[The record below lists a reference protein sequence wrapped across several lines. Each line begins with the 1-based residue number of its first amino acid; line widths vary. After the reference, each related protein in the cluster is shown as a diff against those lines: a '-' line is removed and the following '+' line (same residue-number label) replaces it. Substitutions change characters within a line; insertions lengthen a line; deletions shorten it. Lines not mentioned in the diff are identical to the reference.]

1 MFGAE
6 KNKDDAMIS
15 TVLEPSLYAKARLP
29 LEQAES
35 LPRWC
40 YTAREFYDEEVGR
53 IFRKTWN
60 FVGREDEI
68 PSAGDFLTIDLF
80 GESIIMVRDRSAKVH
95 AFANTCRHRGTRLLS
110 GSGRCPAIRCPYHSW
125 TYALSGELIGTPGME
140 GVVGFNKADYGL
152 IPVRMESWG
161 GFMFVTLDPDCV
173 PLAQHLGNAIET
185 FSPYRFENMKC
196 TRRKEYDLACN
207 WKLYVEN
214 AMEDYHTATVHHVS
228 IGKQICTR
236 EPATS
241 NWDAIH
247 MPAEKTSAIL
257 PGETTAF
264 PHIAT
269 LSGKSAAGTYFS
281 IIYPNTFF
289 AATQDCM
296 WWLHVAPK
304 GPARSLV
311 THGACFPRETVE
323 RADFEE
329 EVRKYYQRWDK
340 SLPEDNE
347 ISEMQQ
353 AGLECSLSQPGRLS
367 LQEPVVHAL
376 DQWVLDKLLNGN
388 PAQKSN
394 GGGTK

>member
-1 MFGAE
+1 MVS
-6 KNKDDAMIS
+6 M
-15 TVLEPSLYAKARLP
+15 VLEPSLYAKARLP

-40 YTAREFYDEEVGR
+40 YTAQEFYDEEVGR

-80 GESIIMVRDRSAKVH
+80 GESIIIVRDRAAKVH

-125 TYALSGELIGTPGME
+125 TYALSGDLISTPGME

-173 PLAQHLGNAIET
+173 PLTQYLGNAIET
-185 FSPYRFENMKC
+185 FSPYRFENMRC

-264 PHIAT
+264 SAYCDTERKERRRHLFQRH
-269 LSGKSAAGTYFS
+269 LSQHLLRDHAG
-281 IIYPNTFF
+281 
-289 AATQDCM
+289 
-296 WWLHVAPK
+296 LHVVAACRPQ
-304 GPARSLV
+304 
-311 THGACFPRETVE
+311 GACALARDAWRLFSARNGRTRRL
-323 RADFEE
+323 RARGAQ
-329 EVRKYYQRWDK
+329 V
-340 SLPEDNE
+340 LPAVG
-347 ISEMQQ
+347 QVATRGQ
-353 AGLECSLSQPGRLS
+353 
-367 LQEPVVHAL
+367 
-376 DQWVLDKLLNGN
+376 
-388 PAQKSN
+388 
-394 GGGTK
+394 

>member
-1 MFGAE
+1 MMSAL
-6 KNKDDAMIS
+6 
-15 TVLEPSLYAKARLP
+15 LEPNLYTKARLP

-40 YTAREFYDEEVGR
+40 YTTQEFYDEEVNR

-68 PSAGDFLTIDLF
+68 PSPGDFLTVDLV
-80 GESIIMVRDRSAKVH
+80 GESLIIVRDRAGKIH

-152 IPVRMESWG
+152 IPVRRESWG
-161 GFMFVTLDPDCV
+161 GFMFVTLDPDCI
-173 PLAQHLGNAIET
+173 PLTDHLGNAIDT
-185 FSPYRFENMKC
+185 FSSYRFGNMIC
-196 TRRKEYDLACN
+196 SRRKQYDLACN
-207 WKLYVEN
+207 WKLYIEN

-228 IGKQICTR
+228 IGKQVCTR
-236 EPATS
+236 EPATR

-247 MPAEKTSAIL
+247 MPAEETCAIL
-257 PGETTAF
+257 PGETTPF
-264 PHIAT
+264 PHIPT
-269 LSGKSAAGTYFS
+269 LTGKSASGTYFS
-281 IIYPNTFF
+281 VIYPNTFF
-289 AATQDCM
+289 ATTQDCM

-311 THGACFPRETVE
+311 THGACFPRGTVE
-323 RADFEE
+323 RADFKEQA
-329 EVRKYYQRWDK
+329 RKYYQRWDK
-340 SLPEDNE
+340 SLPEDNQ
-347 ISEMQQ
+347 IAEMQQ

-367 LQEPVVHAL
+367 LHEPVVHAI
-376 DQWVLDKLLNGN
+376 DQWVLDQLLNGN

-394 GGGTK
+394 GGKGR